1 MDEENE
7 DDLMNYE
14 ESREIKE
21 TVWKVWDLLNDQE
34 IVNKIILNSLIT
46 SELEKM
52 KSNTL
57 LNPKRDDDNKIKNK
71 LEKSGNYLKLFIFLF
86 KI

>member
-1 MDEENE
+1 MEDENE
-7 DDLMNYE
+7 DDLIMYE